1 MKCLLKTLFV
11 ATPLLGIGCVPN
23 DSSIHILNS
32 FPYQNAASNGAC
44 QALTVGIP
52 FGTLDISGNT
62 SYILQW
68 TVESTLQQ
76 LSTSISGEPPFA
88 VPSRNDF
95 VATEVDYSYT
105 TVPAL
110 NPALADEALP
120 YSWRIPAGATG
131 TSSFIGMQM
140 IGPAATTQLINTVRP
155 GNVVQLNVTFY
166 LRGALASGQKI
177 TTNKVSYSID
187 VYSTGFPGC
196 PVGVRRIPSG
206 PCQTPGGQDG
216 TVVGCCG
223 GTPPPAGC

>member
-1 MKCLLKTLFV
+1 VKDRNMKCLLKSLLV

-23 DSSIHILNS
+23 DSPINILNP

-44 QALTVGIP
+44 QAMTVGIP

-68 TVESTLQQ
+68 TVESTLDP
-76 LSTSISGEPPFA
+76 SAAG
-88 VPSRNDF
+88 SRNDF

-110 NPALADEALP
+110 NPALANETLP
-120 YSWRIPAGATG
+120 YSWRIPAGASG

-155 GNVVQLNVTFY
+155 GNQVQVSVTFY
-166 LRGALASGQKI
+166 LRGALASGQKLN
-177 TTNKVSYSID
+177 TNKVSYSID
-187 VYSTGFPGC
+187 VYNSGFAGC
-196 PVGVRRIPSG
+196 AVGVRRIPSG

-216 TVVGCCG
+216 TVVGCCS
-223 GTPPPAGC
+223 GTPLPAGC